1 MFEQSH
7 VIESLPIL
15 TLFPHSRCNCRCV
28 MCDIWKITTAEEISA
43 ADVKR
48 HLEDIEALG
57 VRWVVFSGGE
67 PLMHSD
73 LFRLARLLGSGGIRT
88 TILTTGLLLERDA
101 ARIVESIDDVIVS
114 LDGPPKI
121 HDQIRRVR
129 GAFEN
134 LRAGVDAL
142 REFDPS
148 FPIAARTSVQRLN
161 HAYLGQTADT
171 AKALGLDAISFLA
184 ADLVSSAFNRPD
196 GWPIERQVEVALSK
210 EQIDVLEA
218 EVERVITHRPQDID
232 AGFIRE
238 SPEKLRRI
246 VHHFRAHLG
255 LVEPIAPQCNAPWV
269 SAVVEA
275 DGTLRPCF
283 FHQPLG
289 NVTEKGLRQ
298 VINAPEAVRFRED
311 LDVATNP
318 VCRRRVCS
326 LYLPLE
332 AADETHALELK

>member
-1 MFEQSH
+1 
-7 VIESLPIL
+7 
-15 TLFPHSRCNCRCV
+15 
-28 MCDIWKITTAEEISA
+28 
-43 ADVKR
+43 
-48 HLEDIEALG
+48 
-57 VRWVVFSGGE
+57 
-67 PLMHSD
+67 MHSD

-88 TILTTGLLLERDA
+88 TILTTGLLLQRDA
-101 ARIVESIDDVIVS
+101 ARIAESIDDVIVS

-148 FPIAARTSVQRLN
+148 LPITARTTVQRLN
-161 HAYLGQTADT
+161 HAYLGQTVDT
-171 AKALGLDAISFLA
+171 AKVLGLEAISFLA

-255 LVEPIAPQCNAPWV
+255 LLEPIAPQCNAPWV

-283 FHQPLG
+283 FISRWAML
-289 NVTEKGLRQ
+289 
-298 VINAPEAVRFRED
+298 
-311 LDVATNP
+311 
-318 VCRRRVCS
+318 RRRACGRSSTPRKLFVSARTSMWLPILSVGVVCVRCI
-326 LYLPLE
+326 YPLE

>member
-1 MFEQSH
+1 MLEQSH

-28 MCDIWKITTAEEISA
+28 MCDIWKISTAEEIGA
-43 ADVKR
+43 ADVER
-48 HLEDIEALG
+48 HLEDIDALG

-73 LFRLARLLGSGGIRT
+73 LFRLARLLGSRGIRT

-114 LDGPPKI
+114 LDGPPEV
-121 HDQIRRVR
+121 HDQIRRVS
-129 GAFEN
+129 GAFEK
-134 LRAGVDAL
+134 LEAGVDAL
-142 REFDPS
+142 RGCDPV
-148 FPIAARTSVQRLN
+148 FPIAARTTVQGLN
-161 HAYLGQTADT
+161 HEYLGQTVET
-171 AKALGLDAISFLA
+171 AKGLGLDSISFLA
-184 ADLVSSAFNRPD
+184 ADLVSDAFNRSD
-196 GWPIERQVEVALSK
+196 GWPIARQAEVALSG
-210 EQIDVLEA
+210 EQVDVLEA
-218 EVERVITHRPQDID
+218 ELERVITDCAQGID
-232 AGFIRE
+232 AGYIRE
-238 SPEKLRRI
+238 NPEKLRRM

-298 VINAPEAVRFRED
+298 VINSPEAVRFRAE

-318 VCRRRVCS
+318 VCRRCVCS
-326 LYLPLE
+326 LKLPLE
-332 AADETHALELK
+332 APEHTSALELS

>member
-1 MFEQSH
+1 MFEQPH

-15 TLFPHSRCNCRCV
+15 ILFPHSRCNCRCV
-28 MCDIWKITTAEEISA
+28 MCDIWKVTAAQEISA
-43 ADVKR
+43 ADVER
-48 HLEDIEALG
+48 HLGDIEALG
-57 VRWVVFSGGE
+57 VRWVLFSGGE

-73 LFRLARLLGSGGIRT
+73 LFGLAQLLGSRGIRT
-88 TILTTGLLLERDA
+88 TILTTGLLLQRDA
-101 ARIVESIDDVIVS
+101 ARIAKSIDDVIVS
-114 LDGPPKI
+114 LDGPAKI
-121 HDQIRRVR
+121 HDQIRRGR
-129 GAFEN
+129 GAFEK
-134 LRAGVDAL
+134 LEAGVDAL
-142 REFDPS
+142 RELDPS
-148 FPIAARTSVQRLN
+148 FPITARTTVQRLN

-184 ADLVSSAFNRPD
+184 ADVTSSAFNRPD
-196 GWPIERQVEVALSK
+196 GWPIERQAEVALSK
-210 EQIDVLEA
+210 EQIDVIEA
-218 EVERVITHRPQDID
+218 EVERVITDRAQDID

-238 SPEKLRRI
+238 SPEKFRRI

-255 LVEPIAPQCNAPWV
+255 LLEPIAPQCNAPWV

-289 NVTEKGLRQ
+289 HVTEKGLRQ
-298 VINAPEAVRFRED
+298 VINAPKAVRFREN

-318 VCRRRVCS
+318 VCRRCVCS

-332 AADETHALELK
+332 AAEQTHAVELQ

>member
-1 MFEQSH
+1 MLEQSH

-28 MCDIWKITTAEEISA
+28 MCDIWKISTAEEIGA
-43 ADVKR
+43 ADVER
-48 HLEDIEALG
+48 HLADIEALG

-73 LFRLARLLGSGGIRT
+73 LFRLARLLGSRGIRT

-114 LDGPPKI
+114 LDGPPEV

-129 GAFEN
+129 GAFEK
-134 LRAGVDAL
+134 LEAGINAL
-142 REFDPS
+142 RQFDLS
-148 FPIAARTSVQRLN
+148 FPITARTTVQRLN
-161 HAYLGQTADT
+161 HAYLGQTVDT
-171 AKALGLDAISFLA
+171 AKGLGLHSISFLA
-184 ADLVSSAFNRPD
+184 ADLVSDAFNRPD
-196 GWPIERQVEVALSK
+196 GWPSDRQAEVALSEEK
-210 EQIDVLEA
+210 VDVLEA
-218 EVERVITHRPQDID
+218 EVEAVITRRALDID
-232 AGFIRE
+232 SGYIRE
-238 SPEKLRRI
+238 RPEKLRRI
-246 VHHFRAHLG
+246 VHHFRAQLG

-289 NVTEKGLRQ
+289 NVRESGLRQ
-298 VINAPEAVRFRED
+298 VINGPDAVRFRTE

-318 VCRRRVCS
+318 VCRRCVCS
-326 LYLPLE
+326 LNLSSE
-332 AADETHALELK
+332 ATERTRALERV

>member
-1 MFEQSH
+1 MLEQSH

-28 MCDIWKITTAEEISA
+28 MCDIWKISAAEEISA
-43 ADVKR
+43 ADVER
-48 HLEDIEALG
+48 HLADIEALG

-73 LFRLARLLGSGGIRT
+73 LFRLARLLGSRGIRT

-101 ARIVESIDDVIVS
+101 AQIVESIDDVIVS
-114 LDGPPKI
+114 LDGPREV

-129 GAFEN
+129 GAFEK
-134 LRAGVDAL
+134 LEAGVDAL
-142 REFDPS
+142 RGRDPD
-148 FPIAARTSVQRLN
+148 FPIAARTTVQRLN
-161 HAYLGQTADT
+161 HEYLGQTVDT
-171 AKALGLDAISFLA
+171 AKVLGLESISFLA
-184 ADLVSSAFNRPD
+184 ADLVSDAFNRPG
-196 GWPIERQVEVALSK
+196 GWPSDRQDEVALS
-210 EQIDVLEA
+210 EGQVDVLEA
-218 EVERVITHRPQDID
+218 EVERVIARRAQDID

-238 SPEKLRRI
+238 SPEKLRRM
-246 VHHFRAHLG
+246 VHHFRAQLG
-255 LVEPIAPQCNAPWV
+255 LVEPIAPRCNAPWV

-289 NVTEKGLRQ
+289 NVREKGLRQ
-298 VINAPEAVRFRED
+298 VINSSGAVRFRAE

-318 VCRRRVCS
+318 VCRRCVCS
-326 LYLPLE
+326 LNLPTE
-332 AADETHALELK
+332 VAEQTHALELR